1 VFAHGIGLDRGLR
14 MPGTTATGTPARRGG
29 PAAAASSAAGVS
41 QTPAAGGARSFEE
54 AEGSRLLL
62 DRVLNIL
69 RGNPG

>member
-1 VFAHGIGLDRGLR
+1 VFAHGSGLDRGLR
-14 MPGTTATGTPARRGG
+14 LPGTKATGTPARRGG
-29 PAAAASSAAGVS
+29 PAAAASSAGVP
-41 QTPAAGGARSFEE
+41 QTPAAGGTRSFEE